1 METAY
6 IPNLPGPH
14 TPVDDVPFTITLS
27 WHHLQLTRLIHQNF
41 SVIMAYAFST
51 PVLSR
56 WVSKRFKGEWKY
68 LHKALFEMP
77 VSRANLALLELAT
90 QLRLLDDH
98 EKLSDYYRQVGH
110 GSLGNVVKQD
120 GIEEPLYFRDMINKV
135 VHSSTIEW
143 KLSDPDNPIVICH
156 SPDPPRWL
164 RAQIQ
169 LSRLAGYCGMMM
181 S

>member
-1 METAY
+1 MQSEHFT
-6 IPNLPGPH
+6 NLPAPH
-14 TPVDDVPFTITLS
+14 TPEADVPFTITLS

-51 PVLSR
+51 PVLSK
-56 WVSKRFKGEWKY
+56 WVSKRFKGEWK
-68 LHKALFEMP
+68 HFNKTLFEMP
-77 VSRANLALLELAT
+77 VVRANLALLELAT

-98 EKLSDYYRQVGH
+98 EHLSDYYKEAEY
-110 GSLGNVVKQD
+110 GSLGKVIKQE
-120 GIEEPLYFRDMINKV
+120 GTEEPLYFRDMTNKV

-164 RAQIQ
+164 RAEIQ
-169 LSRLAGYCGMMM
+169 LSRLAHYCGTMM